1 MKKTRN
7 TRHTP
12 VRTCSF
18 WAKRL
23 AALRPKDLNKP
34 ENAEL
39 AEHLK
44 TCVSCQRLY
53 KEYQQVAE
61 MIRALPDLHMRAGL
75 PPQLL
80 KEWEE
85 LDKAEQS
92 PAARVSV
99 KKVQLITTSRTLP
112 DRIAPSRYPSAEPLI
127 ALPFADADEW
137 QSEETPTVLFC

>member
-12 VRTCSF
+12 ARTCSF

-23 AALRPKDLNKP
+23 AALRPKDLDKP

-39 AEHLK
+39 AAHLE
-44 TCVSCQRLY
+44 TCLSCKKLY
-53 KEYQQVAE
+53 REYQKVAE

-85 LDKAEQS
+85 LDRAEQS
-92 PAARVSV
+92 SAARVPEKRV
-99 KKVQLITTSRTLP
+99 RLRNTIWQDT
-112 DRIAPSRYPSAEPLI
+112 DRIAPPHYPIAEPLI
-127 ALPFADADEW
+127 ASPSADADEW
-137 QSEETPTVLFC
+137 KSEEPPTILFC